1 MKRFLSAVAAR
12 LLETRS
18 TLLVL
23 LVCAAWLA
31 MLAGARS
38 LMLPDEGRYIGVA
51 WAMLRSGDW
60 LTPTLDGLPYFHK
73 PRFGEMR
80 RQTDD
85 APGRLGQA
93 QPAAGVV
100 DHFHRLALGVQETH
114 RTEQAAGKG
123 EAEQRSRQFKASR
136 RTGRRP
142 GAAIRSRYPASRSA
156 AARAPEKPG

>member
-73 PRFGEMR
+73 PPLFYWLTGLALQLFGVNEW
-80 RQTDD
+80 
-85 APGRLGQA
+85 AGRLASVFGA
-93 QPAAGVV
+93 LLAVGGLFFFVRRYAGERPAT
-100 DHFHRLALGVQETH
+100 L
-114 RTEQAAGKG
+114 
-123 EAEQRSRQFKASR
+123 
-136 RTGRRP
+136 
-142 GAAIRSRYPASRSA
+142 A
-156 AARAPEKPG
+156 AAEPELPPPHPP